1 MTQLIDMNIMHK
13 LRSYKL
19 WIVLL
24 LLCFLIQLLHLS
36 PFFRFD
42 RQLIEQWQIWRV
54 ISAHLTHLNW
64 SHYLLNMAGLGM
76 VAVFFSNY
84 KSTAYWI
91 GALFFIS
98 LVCSAG
104 MLIDNQ
110 LDRYVG
116 FSGVLHGLFI
126 IGGRWEMQRYKLS
139 GVMLL
144 VIIIGKLIWEQMYG
158 ALPGSESMTGGRVAI
173 NAHLY
178 GALGGAIYLLR
189 GAFDRS

>member
-36 PFFRFD
+36 PLFRFD

-84 KSTAYWI
+84 RSTAYWI

-104 MLIDNQ
+104 MLVDNQ

-144 VIIIGKLIWEQMYG
+144 VIIIGKLIWEQVYG

-189 GAFDRS
+189 DAFDRS

>member
-24 LLCFLIQLLHLS
+24 ILCFLIQLLQLS
-36 PFFRFD
+36 PLLRFD
-42 RQLIEQWQIWRV
+42 RQLIEQWQIWRI
-54 ISAHLTHLNW
+54 ISGHFTHLNW
-64 SHYLLNMAGLGM
+64 NHYLLNMAGLGM
-76 VAVFFSNY
+76 VAAFFSSY
-84 KSTAYWI
+84 RSSAYWL

-104 MLIDNQ
+104 MLVDNQ

-139 GVMLL
+139 GAALL
-144 VIIIGKLIWEQMYG
+144 VIIVGKLIWEQWYG

-178 GALGGAIYLLR
+178 GAIGGAIYLLR
-189 GAFDRS
+189 EVFNKK